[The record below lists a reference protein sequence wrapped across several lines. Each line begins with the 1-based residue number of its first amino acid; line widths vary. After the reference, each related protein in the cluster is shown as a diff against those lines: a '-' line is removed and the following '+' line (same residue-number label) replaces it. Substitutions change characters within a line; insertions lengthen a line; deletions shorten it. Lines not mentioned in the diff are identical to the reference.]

1 MLLQQPQIFYA
12 PELICKLT
20 VAIKGMT
27 VIGFTPS
34 IKVRASLPGE
44 IKQMV
49 LGTVKV
55 SCSLLSVLH
64 TLQPMYNMSSVALHQ
79 IARLMLVWKLATHL
93 YVTA

>member
-1 MLLQQPQIFYA
+1 MLVQMFYA
-12 PELICKLT
+12 PELRCKLT
-20 VAIKGMT
+20 VAIEGMT
-27 VIGFTPS
+27 VVGFTPS

-64 TLQPMYNMSSVALHQ
+64 TLEPMYNMSSVALQ
-79 IARLMLVWKLATHL
+79 KIARLMLIWQLAIHL
-93 YVTA
+93 HMM